1 MGTTTLSLRPP
12 AGEGHSTFEAALL
25 HFGQQSVTPL
35 AYLILPN
42 LPLLLLRKKL
52 TLVPHGVINLE
63 CLLVGTLSLFIPR
76 SLVFVLLVLEI
87 IGSFAYEI
95 CYSFQF
101 RLVDLLTA
109 SKSLPYLSSARVIEF
124 VAAVVA
130 VLVVAAVVAFGV
142 PRSHHRMQTSLILLL
157 TVTLVAGLD
166 FLDGTNPYAYADVM
180 KASHRLS
187 IAPWLTLG
195 VRGEFFAKVDSDST
209 VGNLSFMD
217 SASAAIMGQIQRTG
231 KRPVGARAN
240 VVLVVVESW
249 GLFSDAG
256 MANKLAAPYDD
267 PQLRS
272 AYDVSSGTAPFD
284 GLTVPGEGRELCHS
298 HLGFGI
304 LRAANAERDSC
315 LPREFSALGYESSAI
330 HGYAGKVFQREKWYR
345 QLGFSRMWFRSELYQ
360 ENLPEC
366 PGVYPGACDWAIA
379 PWIGKRLLSETSGK
393 PQFVYWVTLNSH
405 IPVPEHP
412 ELPADRLCSSAPELQ
427 NSKALCSWFRIVH
440 AVHASVVH
448 LAIQQASQPTIFVVV
463 GDHSPPFSQ
472 PRLREQFSQTVVP
485 YVVLRPPRSLHSAP
499 SQSAA
504 LPVTIAAASA
514 GPRRD
519 HSGR

>member
-1 MGTTTLSLRPP
+1 MATTTHSLGPV
-12 AGEGHSTFEAALL
+12 AGEGPTTFGAALRYL
-25 HFGQQSVTPL
+25 GRRSLTPL

-63 CLLVGTLSLFIPR
+63 CLLVGILSLFIPR
-76 SLVFVLLVLEI
+76 SLVFVLLVLEMV
-87 IGSFAYEI
+87 GSFAYEI

-124 VAAVVA
+124 AAAVVA

-142 PRSHHRMQTSLILLL
+142 PRSHHRLQTSLILLL
-157 TVTLVAGLD
+157 VTILVAGLD
-166 FLDGTNPYAYADVM
+166 FVDGTNPYAYADVM

-187 IAPWLTLG
+187 IAPWLTLEA
-195 VRGEFFAKVDSDST
+195 RGKFFGTVDSEST
-209 VGNLSFMD
+209 VGNPSFMD
-217 SASAAIMGQIQRTG
+217 SASAAIMGQIRRT
-231 KRPVGARAN
+231 RELPAGARAN

-256 MANKLAAPYDD
+256 MARELAAPYDD
-267 PQLRS
+267 PQLQS
-272 AYDVSSGTAPFD
+272 SYDVDSGTAPFD

-304 LRAANAERDSC
+304 LHVGDAQRLSC
-315 LPREFSALGYESSAI
+315 LPQEFAALGYETSAV
-330 HGYAGKVFQREKWYR
+330 HGYAGKVFEREQWYR
-345 QLGFSRMWFRSELYQ
+345 QLGFDRMWFRSQLYK

-379 PWIGKRLLSETSGK
+379 PWIGKHLLSETGGK

-412 ELPADRLCSSAPELQ
+412 ELPADRLCSSAAELQ
-427 NSKALCSWFRIVH
+427 NSDALCSWFRIVH
-440 AVHASVVH
+440 ALHGSVVQ
-448 LAIQQASQPTIFVVV
+448 LAIQQASRPTIFVVV
-463 GDHSPPFSQ
+463 GDHAPPFSQ

-485 YVVLRPPRSLHSAP
+485 YVVLMPRKLLHSVP
-499 SQSAA
+499 SQPATT
-504 LPVTIAAASA
+504 PVTITAASA
-514 GPRRD
+514 RPRRD